1 MSEASAASASVLRD
15 RLLQVLAYLDDI
27 VSRSETPTRSL
38 PGDRTVRGS
47 ALPEGLPGCE
57 LYPGEAW
64 LRLVKVPDP
73 PSVPVPPLLADLLH
87 PVRHDP
93 ANEPP
98 LNAGWPAQAERA
110 GIPVEQVSQ
119 EHQDW
124 LEQTWRPWAA
134 RTLEARRVT
143 RAYTSVRGLALELER
158 QESDLE
164 LVWGHGLLQ
173 GRVDGDL
180 LDYPLLATPIEVVV
194 EPDTGVLAVRPT
206 GPTRLEL
213 SALAG
218 LPSQHLDDLLAMVGP
233 GAVVGLDPLDDEARR
248 EFFAHAL
255 MNLGGQPRV
264 HQPEAGPVDPTWQ
277 SELWIDDTL
286 AITLRQR
293 FSNLRGFLA
302 DLRAHATE
310 QGGALDFTGLGAMSA
325 ILHDE
330 PSTIDDPSDPSD
342 SWHGSG
348 TRLLMPLETNEDQE
362 KIARELAAKKLV
374 AVQGPPGTGKTH
386 TIANLISHLVAHG
399 KRVLVVAHKEEPL
412 TEVRDKIPASLRDL
426 SVALMGNSATQ
437 VNQMQAAVR
446 HLMAVGSVTEA
457 PAAEL
462 RVAQI
467 AAELDAASTRRGRIE
482 AALRQVSA
490 RDREML
496 ELGGISM
503 RPLQVGD
510 WLAEHR
516 NDGWLDD
523 DFAHGTACPL
533 SSPELDELLRLGRS
547 TTGRDRAEA
556 LKPLPALDPLRSGT
570 VLDRLHQRLDELE
583 DLENSLVER
592 GLKRSAGQVDGE
604 TLQAL
609 AERCGALLTSMGQ
622 RSAWLV
628 HLGASAANL
637 ATRDSIDA
645 RLTAL
650 QTDLDDVAR
659 RSVPLAG
666 HAIQIDPEQLTSPR
680 DHLLI
685 LEKLKTALNKGGVG
699 MFSARDVRRAQK
711 QNQVDGEDLRSA
723 ADADLVIDEI
733 KLEQARQRL
742 KLGWDQLA
750 AQHAGPPTT
759 TAYPEHEVTAN
770 LEALNR
776 CVEEE
781 TETWPQLRADLT
793 AMLTDVPVGSD
804 QHWLTRC
811 TGLLKEA
818 LALPELQRLRTTV
831 QGMVRTLDQGAAQP
845 RASILWTA
853 LRDALVSRR
862 WAEWDALLAEVS
874 RLRELRA
881 GAARCRD
888 LAAALSDVA
897 PRTTAAILR
906 DEVGRRTAA
915 DVMNAWR
922 WHDTRAW
929 LNDVIGSEDTPA
941 LGEAAHLIRAD
952 IRRLIEEL
960 AEASARYA
968 LIVGMTDRQRRALSD
983 WSTAIGKIGKGTGKS
998 AGHWTAVAQQ
1008 RMQDAVEGVPVWI
1021 MSWQRALT
1029 QFRGGTTPFD
1039 VVIVDEASQCD
1050 IRSLLVLTL
1059 ARRAVVV
1066 GDDKQ
1071 ISPTS
1076 FVSVDVVRDLIDRH
1090 LKNVPSAHFYEP
1102 NESLFNR
1109 ASGAANGALTL
1120 SEHFRCVPEIITFCS
1135 QRWYDGR
1142 IQPLRAGAGA
1152 FAEPFQVT
1160 HTPEGIR
1167 QSLTGYGNDV
1177 NQAEA
1182 DALIEKVVELSED
1195 EAYQDKTFGVISLLS
1210 SSKQDVYLQHR
1221 LLARLGERE
1230 FAHRQ
1235 IKVGGSYTFQ
1245 GAERDVMF
1253 ISLVVDSTKRFGAFT
1268 SLDDE
1273 RRVNVAASRARDQV
1287 WIFHS
1292 AEIQDFNKGDIRRA
1306 WLEYAN
1312 SGFHAQ
1318 QQFDNLEDLC
1328 ESAFEKDVLRQLV
1341 GHGYTPVPQFQI
1353 GKYRIDF
1360 VIQLKDGSRIAIEC
1374 DGDQYHQD
1382 LDADATRRAI
1392 LTRVGRC
1399 EFFSVR
1405 GSVYGSDPIGSLQ
1418 PLWTLLEERNAPRW
1432 QNEERDT
1439 PGRQVGDRDDE
1450 SSARE
1455 PISAT
1460 DNNDTGTGS
1469 GAVSGST
1476 ATANSDTD
1484 SASGPTAGSGADSAS
1499 GPTAGSGADS
1509 ASGASAGSDVG
1520 TLELE
1525 ATATSSASA
1534 AGPPSLTS
1542 DQQAVLQLALQS
1554 GASLRL
1560 APDGSIEIIPAA
1572 GRDPQPL

>member
-1 MSEASAASASVLRD
+1 MSDASTTSATLLHQ
-15 RLLQVLAYLDDI
+15 RLLQVVAYLDDV

-38 PGDRTVRGS
+38 PADRTVRGN

-64 LRLVKVPDP
+64 LHLVKVADP
-73 PSVPVPPLLADLLH
+73 PNVVVPETLARILH

-93 ANEPP
+93 AHEPR
-98 LNAGWPAQAERA
+98 LNADWRMQVEDDGSEADDDGPDAADRPDVTATEGRLERQL
-110 GIPVEQVSQ
+110 E
-119 EHQDW
+119 EW
-124 LEQTWRPWAA
+124 LEQVWRPWAA
-134 RTLEARRVT
+134 RTLEARSVT
-143 RAYTSVRGLALELER
+143 KAYNSVRGLALEQER
-158 QESDLE
+158 QEHDRE

-173 GRVDGDL
+173 GQVNGDT

-194 EPDTGVLAVRPT
+194 DPDTGVLAVRPT

-218 LPSQHLDDLLAMVGP
+218 VLSQHLDDLLAMGGP
-233 GAVVGLDPLDDEARR
+233 GAVVGLDPLDKEARR
-248 EFFAHAL
+248 EFFGRAL
-255 MNLGGQPRV
+255 MNLGSQPRI
-264 HQPEAGPVDPTWQ
+264 HQPEAGPVDPSW
-277 SELWIDDTL
+277 SSGLWIDDTI

-302 DLRAHATE
+302 DLNTHSSA

-325 ILHDE
+325 VLHDE
-330 PSTIDDPSDPSD
+330 PSTIDDPADPSE
-342 SWHGSG
+342 SWAGSS

-362 KIARELAAKKLV
+362 KIARELSAKKLV

-457 PAAEL
+457 PAAQL

-467 AAELDAASTRRGRIE
+467 AAELDAALTRRGRVE
-482 AALRQVSA
+482 AALRDISA
-490 RDREML
+490 RDREAL
-496 ELGGISM
+496 EIGSISM
-503 RPLQVGD
+503 RPRQVG
-510 WLAEHR
+510 
-516 NDGWLDD
+516 GWLSDHASD
-523 DFAHGTACPL
+523 NWLQDVVAHGTACPL
-533 SSPELDELLRLGRS
+533 SFAEAEEFLQLSR
-547 TTGRDRAEA
+547 TTTEADRAEA
-556 LKPLPALDPLRSGT
+556 LKPLPILEPLPGGAL
-570 VLDRLHQRLDELE
+570 LDRLHQRLDELVS
-583 DLENSLVER
+583 LETSLVER
-592 GLKRSAGQVDGE
+592 GLTRGAGRIDGE
-604 TLQAL
+604 TLSTL
-609 AERCGALLTSMGQ
+609 AERCGALLASMGQ
-622 RSAWLV
+622 RAAWLI

-645 RLTAL
+645 RLATL
-650 QTDLDDVAR
+650 QTDLNNIAKLN
-659 RSVPLAG
+659 VPLAG
-666 HAIQIDPEQLTSPR
+666 HALELDPEQRSSPR
-680 DHLLI
+680 EHLLI
-685 LEKLKTALNKGGVG
+685 LEKLKTALASKGSVG

-711 QNQVDGEDLRSA
+711 QNRVDGEELRST
-723 ADADLVIDEI
+723 ADVDLVISSI
-733 KLEQARQRL
+733 MLEQARQRL

-750 AQHAGPPTT
+750 AQHAGPPITT
-759 TAYPEHEVTAN
+759 EYPEHEVTAN
-770 LEALNR
+770 LDALSR

-781 TETWPQLRADLT
+781 TRTWPELRAELV
-793 AMLTDVPVGSD
+793 AVMTDVPVGSD

-811 TGLLKEA
+811 TGLLREA
-818 LALPELQRLRTTV
+818 LALPELQRLRKTV
-831 QGMVRTLDQGAAQP
+831 HELASTLDSGATQP
-845 RASILWTA
+845 GASALWAMLNDALTA
-853 LRDALVSRR
+853 RRWTEWDDLVREVGRLRDLSP
-862 WAEWDALLAEVS
+862 
-874 RLRELRA
+874 

-888 LAAALSDVA
+888 LATRLAIVA
-897 PRTTAAILR
+897 PRTAALILN
-906 DEVGRRTAA
+906 GAA
-915 DVMNAWR
+915 GHRSAVELMRAWQWR
-922 WHDTRAW
+922 ETRSW

-941 LGEAAHLIRAD
+941 LGEAAHTIRAD

-960 AEASARYA
+960 AEASARHA

-998 AGHWTAVAQQ
+998 AGHWTVVAQQ
-1008 RMQDAVEGVPVWI
+1008 KMQDAVEGVPVWI

-1059 ARRAVVV
+1059 AHRAVVV

-1076 FVSVDVVRDLIDRH
+1076 FVSVDLVRDLIDRH
-1090 LKNVPSAHFYEP
+1090 LKNVPSANFYEP
-1102 NESLFNR
+1102 GESLFNR

-1142 IQPLRAGAGA
+1142 IQPLRAGSGA
-1152 FAEPFQVT
+1152 FAEPFKVI

-1177 NQAEA
+1177 NKAEA
-1182 DALIEKVVELSED
+1182 DALIEKVVQLSAD
-1195 EAYQDKTFGVISLLS
+1195 DAYQGKTFGVISLLS
-1210 SSKQDVYLQHR
+1210 TSKQDVYLQHR

-1230 FAHRQ
+1230 FARREL
-1235 IKVGGSYTFQ
+1235 KVGGAYTFQ

-1253 ISLVVDSTKRFGAFT
+1253 VSLVVDSTKRFGAFT

-1292 AEIQDFNKGDIRRA
+1292 AEVQEFSKGDIRRG
-1306 WLEYAN
+1306 WLEYAG
-1312 SGFHAQ
+1312 SGFSAQ

-1328 ESAFEKDVLRQLV
+1328 ESNFERDVLRALV
-1341 GHGYTPVPQFQI
+1341 HRGYSPVPQFQI

-1360 VIQLKDGSRIAIEC
+1360 VIPLKDGSRIAIEC

-1382 LDADATRRAI
+1382 LDADAARRAI

-1399 EFFSVR
+1399 EFFSIR
-1405 GSVYGSDPIGSLQ
+1405 GSVYGSDPVGSLE
-1418 PLWTLLEERNAPRW
+1418 PLWTLLEDRDAPRW
-1432 QNEERDT
+1432 QPPEIVDDGLRVLPATSTPPDPVVTELLDAVPAVEAVSDAEPSAPAVETT
-1439 PGRQVGDRDDE
+1439 PG
-1450 SSARE
+1450 
-1455 PISAT
+1455 T
-1460 DNNDTGTGS
+1460 DTG
-1469 GAVSGST
+1469 AQPA
-1476 ATANSDTD
+1476 ATAL
-1484 SASGPTAGSGADSAS
+1484 A
-1499 GPTAGSGADS
+1499 
-1509 ASGASAGSDVG
+1509 
-1520 TLELE
+1520 
-1525 ATATSSASA
+1525 
-1534 AGPPSLTS
+1534 LTS
-1542 DQQAVLQLALQS
+1542 DQQATLTQALQA
-1554 GASLRL
+1554 GASVRL
-1560 APDGSIEIIPAA
+1560 AADGSLEIRPGAPAPPA
-1572 GRDPQPL
+1572 GPHPHPDADAG